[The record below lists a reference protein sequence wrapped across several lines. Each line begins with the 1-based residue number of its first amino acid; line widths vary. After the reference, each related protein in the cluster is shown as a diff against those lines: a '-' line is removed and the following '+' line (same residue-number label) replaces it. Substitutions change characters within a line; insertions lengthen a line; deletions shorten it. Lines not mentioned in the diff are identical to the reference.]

1 MFPCVFFLPFD
12 FESVPIK
19 YMDLKTQN
27 KMYSNKNSN
36 KRISKSFVMPRKYKG
51 GLR

>member
-12 FESVPIK
+12 FVEPAPIK
-19 YMDLKTQN
+19 YMDSN
-27 KMYSNKNSN
+27 KNKNKNSN
-36 KRISKSFVMPRKYKG
+36 KKFSNKSFVMPRKYKG